1 MAEKTILLL
10 LLLNVSEGAFM
21 KGKIL
26 GNRYQLLER
35 IGGGGMA
42 IVYKAKCLLLNRYVA
57 VKILRSE
64 FTDDDEFVKRF
75 RIEAQAAASLNH
87 PNIVSIYDVGKQ
99 DDAQYIVMEFIDGIT
114 LKDYINQSGALPW
127 KEAVS
132 IAIQICSALEQAHK
146 NHIVHRDIKPHNIM
160 LTKEGIAKV
169 TDFGIARAVTSATI
183 TMVGS
188 TIGSVHYFSP
198 EQARG
203 GYTDEKSDLYSLG
216 VTIYEMVTGKVPFD
230 GESPVAVALK
240 HIQEKAERPADV
252 NPTIPR
258 GVNDLI
264 VKAMKKNQDLRYQNA
279 TDMLNDLQRTLNEP
293 NAKIIGS
300 NATEDLPTKKMQAV
314 GANIEPIYEN
324 EDEDMKD
331 DGPGSG
337 VRTRIGNATVISD
350 ENGSYAV
357 FETDLGEGDD
367 AMATKKK
374 DRLSMWLGIAA
385 GLIIAGIIFY
395 IGLKLVLPLITPDV
409 SDVYVVEDFTGKNFN
424 DVLQELSKYNITAV
438 DNERINSDDIDQ
450 DVIISQDVAVGNTLK
465 PNSSIKFRVSN
476 GPKKVQ
482 IPDISGQESRVGEQ
496 ILREN
501 DLIPTEVTENS
512 ETVATGLVIRTEP
525 AAFKEVDPYANV
537 TVYVS
542 LGPKLE
548 QVTVPNV
555 VGRTLSQAEKLI
567 LDKKLKIG
575 RIIPDDTVS
584 DVALITKQYPL
595 AGSTVDEDT
604 AVELDFTPIEEE
616 PEETAEGPDTTVPG
630 ETTTGTPGT
639 GDTGGTPGENE
650 RKTKNV
656 VISLNPGKSYG
667 DQVMVYVE
675 STPSDTNQRIVELN
689 QAIPVSQF
697 PFSLP
702 VTLAQSGTTH
712 VIVKLDGDLA
722 LEGDY

>member
-1 MAEKTILLL
+1 ME
-10 LLLNVSEGAFM
+10 
-21 KGKIL
+21 GKIL
-26 GNRYQLLER
+26 GNRYQLVER

-64 FTDDDEFVKRF
+64 FTDDEEFVKRF

-114 LKDYINQSGALPW
+114 LKDYINQNGALPW

-160 LTKEGIAKV
+160 LTSEGIAKV

-216 VTIYEMVTGKVPFD
+216 VTLYEMVTGQVPFD

-240 HIQEKAERPADV
+240 HIQEKAERPADL
-252 NPTIPR
+252 NPTVPK

-264 VKAMKKNQDLRYQNA
+264 LKAMKKNQNLRYQSA
-279 TDMLNDLQRTLNEP
+279 SEMLNDLHRTLSEP
-293 NAKIIGS
+293 NARIVGS
-300 NATEDLPTKKMQAV
+300 NISEDLPTKKMQAV
-314 GANIEPIYEN
+314 GTDIEPIYEN

-331 DGPGSG
+331 DSPSG
-337 VRTRIGNATVISD
+337 VIRTKIGNATVIND

-357 FETDLGEGDD
+357 FETNTSEGEDT
-367 AMATKKK
+367 MATKKK

-409 SDVYVVEDFTGKNFN
+409 SEVYVVEDFTGKNFN

-438 DNERINSDDIDQ
+438 DNERVNSDDIDQ

-476 GPKKVQ
+476 GPKLVQ

-501 DLIPTEVTENS
+501 DLIPTQILEND

-525 AAFKEVDPYANV
+525 AAFEEVDPYANV

-548 QVTVPNV
+548 QVTVPNL

-567 LDKKLKIG
+567 LESKLKIG
-575 RIIPDDTVS
+575 KTIPEDVVNE
-584 DVALITKQYPL
+584 VALITKQYPL
-595 AGSTVDEDT
+595 AGSTADEDT
-604 AVELDFTPIEEE
+604 PVELDFTPIEEE
-616 PEETAEGPDTTVPG
+616 PIAEDPGTSMPGQPANGTPDTPDTPGITVPG
-630 ETTTGTPGT
+630 
-639 GDTGGTPGENE
+639 DTDEPPVKSE
-650 RKTKNV
+650 RKTKNII
-656 VISLNPGKSYG
+656 ISLDPSKSYG
-667 DQVMVYVE
+667 DNVMVYVE

-689 QAIPVSQF
+689 QSIPVTQF
-697 PFSLP
+697 PFSVP
-702 VTLAQSGTTH
+702 VTLAEQGTTH
-712 VIVKLDGDLA
+712 VIVKLDGWLA
-722 LEGDY
+722 LEDDR

>member
-1 MAEKTILLL
+1 ME
-10 LLLNVSEGAFM
+10 
-21 KGKIL
+21 GKIL
-26 GNRYQLLER
+26 GNRYQLVER

-64 FTDDDEFVKRF
+64 FTDDEEFVKRF

-114 LKDYINQSGALPW
+114 LKDYINQNGALPW

-160 LTKEGIAKV
+160 LTSEGIAKV

-216 VTIYEMVTGKVPFD
+216 VTLYEMVTGQVPFD

-240 HIQEKAERPADV
+240 HIQEKAERPADL
-252 NPTIPR
+252 NPTVPK

-264 VKAMKKNQDLRYQNA
+264 LKAMKKNQNLRYQSA
-279 TDMLNDLQRTLNEP
+279 SEMLNDLHRTLSEP
-293 NAKIIGS
+293 NARIVGS
-300 NATEDLPTKKMQAV
+300 NISEDLPTKKMQAV
-314 GANIEPIYEN
+314 GTDIEPIYEN

-331 DGPGSG
+331 DSPSG
-337 VRTRIGNATVISD
+337 VIRTKIGNATVIKD

-357 FETDLGEGDD
+357 FETNTSEGEDT
-367 AMATKKK
+367 MATKKK

-409 SDVYVVEDFTGKNFN
+409 SEVYVVEDFTGKNFN

-438 DNERINSDDIDQ
+438 DNERVNSDDIDQ

-476 GPKKVQ
+476 GPKLVQ

-501 DLIPTEVTENS
+501 DLIPTQILEND

-525 AAFKEVDPYANV
+525 AAFEEVDPYANV

-548 QVTVPNV
+548 QVTVPNL

-567 LDKKLKIG
+567 LESKLKIG
-575 RIIPDDTVS
+575 KIIPEDVVNE
-584 DVALITKQYPL
+584 VALITKQYPL
-595 AGSTVDEDT
+595 AGSTADEDT
-604 AVELDFTPIEEE
+604 PVELDFTPIEEE
-616 PEETAEGPDTTVPG
+616 PIAEDPGTAMPGQPANGTPDTPDTPGITVPG
-630 ETTTGTPGT
+630 
-639 GDTGGTPGENE
+639 DTDEPPVKSE
-650 RKTKNV
+650 RKTKNII
-656 VISLNPGKSYG
+656 ISLDPGKSYG
-667 DQVMVYVE
+667 DNVMVYVE

-689 QAIPVSQF
+689 QSIPVTQF
-697 PFSLP
+697 PFSVP
-702 VTLAQSGTTH
+702 VTLAEQGTTH
-712 VIVKLDGDLA
+712 VIVKLDGWLA
-722 LEGDY
+722 LEDDR

>member
-1 MAEKTILLL
+1 ME
-10 LLLNVSEGAFM
+10 
-21 KGKIL
+21 GKIL
-26 GNRYQLLER
+26 GNRYQLVER

-64 FTDDDEFVKRF
+64 FTDDEEFVKRF

-99 DDAQYIVMEFIDGIT
+99 DDVQYIVMEFIDGIT
-114 LKDYINQSGALPW
+114 LKDYISQNGALPW
-127 KEAVS
+127 KEAVG

-146 NHIVHRDIKPHNIM
+146 NNIVHRDIKPHNIM
-160 LTKEGIAKV
+160 LTSEGIAKV

-216 VTIYEMVTGKVPFD
+216 VTLYEMVTGKVPFD
-230 GESPVAVALK
+230 GDSPVAVALK

-252 NPTIPR
+252 NRTIPK

-264 VKAMKKNQDLRYQNA
+264 VKAMKKNQNLRYQNA
-279 TDMLNDLQRTLNEP
+279 TEMLNDLYRTLSEP
-293 NAKIIGS
+293 NARIMGS
-300 NATEDLPTKKMQAV
+300 NITEDLPTKKMQAV
-314 GANIEPIYEN
+314 GADIEPIYES
-324 EDEDMKD
+324 EDEDIKD
-331 DGPGSG
+331 DEIASSIK
-337 VRTRIGNATVISD
+337 TRIANATIVTD
-350 ENGSYAV
+350 ENGKYAV
-357 FETDLGEGDD
+357 LDTNLDEGDD

-395 IGLKLVLPLITPDV
+395 IGLKLVMPLITPDV

-424 DVLQELSKYNITAV
+424 DVLQELKKYNITAV
-438 DNERINSDDIDQ
+438 DNERVNSDNIEQDI
-450 DVIISQDVAVGNTLK
+450 IISQDVAVGNTLK

-476 GPKKVQ
+476 GPRLVV
-482 IPDISGQESRVGEQ
+482 IPDIAGQESRVGEQ

-501 DLIPTEVTENS
+501 DLIPTEKTEYS

-525 AAFKEVDPYANV
+525 AAFEEVDPYANV

-548 QVTVPNV
+548 QVTVPDV

-567 LDKKLKIG
+567 LDNKLKIG

-604 AVELDFTPIEEE
+604 AVELDFTPIEEK
-616 PEETAEGPDTTVPG
+616 PDDKPDTTVPG
-630 ETTTGTPGT
+630 GTTPDGPGTPDTPGT
-639 GDTGGTPGENE
+639 GDTGEQPVKNE
-650 RKTKNV
+650 RKTRNIT
-656 VISLNPGKSYG
+656 ISLDPDRSYG

-689 QAIPVSQF
+689 QSIAVSQF
-697 PFSLP
+697 PFSVP
-702 VTLAQSGTTH
+702 VTLAEHGTTH
-712 VIVKLDGDLA
+712 VIVKLDGWLA